1 MKFILIKQVLKS
13 IAAVSLFASASVY
26 GQTAP
31 SEEQLRQAQ
40 QAGASQRADISQFVQ
55 TQGRSTGRSPQN
67 TGMSSSGMMPIA
79 ESGLPPPYGANL
91 FTSGYE
97 AERSDGLNPAY
108 LVAPGDKISIQLWG
122 TVTHAEVL
130 TVDNQGNIFIPDVGP
145 VQVKDVP
152 ATRVNSVVTSKI
164 KSIYTNNVNVYVNLL
179 TATPVSVFVAGP
191 VLRPGQYAGL
201 ASDSVLYYLKR
212 AGGVDPERG
221 SYRKISLLR
230 EGELLQTFDLYDFL
244 REGSLAAISFK
255 DGDVILVAE
264 QGSVVTV
271 EGAAR
276 YPFRFELEDSQSSGK
291 DLTYYSRPLAK
302 TSHVAVT
309 GNRQT
314 GPISVYFP
322 IEEFSDFGI
331 EDGDTVLFN
340 DDLRPQVISVQ
351 ISGSYLGPSFYTVNK
366 DARLVELLDYIEVD
380 PDHADVSSI
389 FIKRKSVIEQQK
401 LLIEESLQRLERNI
415 FTAPATSDG
424 EARIRAQE
432 AQMVT
437 QFIERA
443 RQVEP
448 LGKVVVSANGNVA
461 NIRLEQGDEI
471 VIPIRSDLVQI
482 GGEVLLPQAVV
493 YNPNAVV
500 GDYIAWAG
508 GFSERADDER
518 IAIVHANGLTTLVDV
533 DQGKGW
539 LSDDAA
545 LAIKAGDQILVL
557 PRVDTKILQA
567 VKDVTQI
574 MYQIA
579 IAANVTTR

>member
-1 MKFILIKQVLKS
+1 MKFILIKQLAKV
-13 IAAVSLFASASVY
+13 IAALSILVSATIH

-130 TVDNQGNIFIPDVGP
+130 TVDNQGNIFVPDVGP

-276 YPFRFELEDSQSSGK
+276 YPFRFELVDSQSSGK

-309 GNRQT
+309 GNRQK

-322 IEEFSDFGI
+322 IAEFSDFGI

-351 ISGSYLGPSFYTVNK
+351 ISGSYVGPSFYTVNK

-389 FIKRKSVIEQQK
+389 YIKRQSVIEQQK
-401 LLIEESLQRLERNI
+401 MLIEESLQRLERNI

-448 LGKVVVSANGNVA
+448 LGKVVVSANGNIA

-471 VIPIRSDLVQI
+471 VIPVRTDLVQI

-493 YNPNAVV
+493 FNPNAVV

-539 LSDDAA
+539 LSDDAE